1 MEKILFVD
9 DDEKFLNLYEK
20 KFSNKYEIHTAKD
33 AKSAIK
39 MLNHND
45 SFAVIIADMFMPE
58 INGIEFLEKVKDK
71 SPDSIR
77 IIITGECNLDIA
89 IQAINR
95 GNVFHF
101 LTKPCTK
108 EEIKSIL
115 DSGIEKYKE
124 TVSLKRKSMFDEL
137 TKVHNRHYF
146 EITIPELFNK
156 SNRSTD
162 KFSLV
167 FIDVNYLK
175 DINDR
180 YGHNVG
186 DEMIV
191 TIARVLKDMTREND
205 IVARFGGDEFVIYA
219 YNTDNIGANSLVKRI
234 KDVLIH
240 KKLKHCSHIKLSI
253 AAGIA
258 TYPDDGKSYQLLL
271 KIADKKMYLDKEN
284 EKNLNPIPRFEKIK
298 NSI

>member
-124 TVSLKRKSMFDEL
+124 TVSLKRKS
-137 TKVHNRHYF
+137 RCY
-146 EITIPELFNK
+146 
-156 SNRSTD
+156 
-162 KFSLV
+162 
-167 FIDVNYLK
+167 
-175 DINDR
+175 
-180 YGHNVG
+180 
-186 DEMIV
+186 
-191 TIARVLKDMTREND
+191 
-205 IVARFGGDEFVIYA
+205 
-219 YNTDNIGANSLVKRI
+219 
-234 KDVLIH
+234 
-240 KKLKHCSHIKLSI
+240 
-253 AAGIA
+253 
-258 TYPDDGKSYQLLL
+258 
-271 KIADKKMYLDKEN
+271 
-284 EKNLNPIPRFEKIK
+284 
-298 NSI
+298 